1 MTQELH
7 GVAVYNPDLLAKHE
21 LVSLFVARRP
31 LLDRLVRDLHDETSG
46 VAQHHLIVGR
56 RGMGKTTLLRRLRY
70 AIEDDPSLDARFVA
84 LVFPEEQYNV
94 ASLSDFWLNCVD
106 ALADALES
114 RGRPEAGA
122 IDEQI
127 AEIAAVVDESERRAS
142 ALSLLLGLAD
152 RIARRL
158 VLLVDNLDLVFAR
171 FAQDD
176 WTLREILS
184 REPRLLLIGATS
196 QALESSFRYD
206 QAFYDFFRIHQLDGL
221 DEKQT
226 FEVMRHM
233 AEITKQS
240 GVLEVIEHDPGRI
253 QTLRLLSGGN
263 PRTLVLLF
271 NLLSQGTEGDARSD
285 LERLLDQITPLYKHR
300 FEELPAQAQRI
311 VDGLALGW
319 DPMTA
324 RDLADRLRLDINQ
337 TSAQLNRLVK
347 QGTVE
352 KTRLPGT
359 ARTGFQISER
369 FFNIWY
375 LMRASRRMRRRLIF
389 LVKFLELFFPKPALQ
404 AQAQRRLR
412 AMESSRDAD
421 YGFALAEVT
430 EDAGLRHALETHSLR
445 AALADPRTEL
455 GAILDLDGEDHAL
468 GTRAERIEALLEA
481 ERAVLAKQNW
491 PDGLDGARFWELL
504 GGSLELSAREKLKI
518 GMSLSS
524 QLTALQ
530 LTELCARFDGE
541 QQRLAT
547 HCSSALAAVVC
558 TAARKGYID
567 SELGLDD
574 IEGAVAFGESLE
586 VRPFLLAIRSM
597 RGMPVSRESFDSSIH
612 ETRSHWVRTQWAKWA
627 SHVDVNARLNM
638 VRDADASTVCI
649 DSLMNFADFLW
660 TFSRFEE
667 CERALR
673 QAIEIGPNTAR
684 AWYGLAS
691 LLKNILSRYNE
702 AEAAYRRA
710 IEIDPNFADPWN
722 GFGNLL
728 QDHFSRY
735 NEAEAAY
742 RRAIEI
748 DSNHAYS
755 WNGLA
760 NLLKNHLARY
770 DEAEAAYRRAI
781 EIRANF
787 ACYWYGLANLLQD
800 HLSRYDEA
808 EAAYRRAIE
817 IDSNLVHS
825 WYALANLLQ
834 YRLSRYDE
842 AEAAYRRAIEIDSD
856 FALCWHELANLLQYR
871 LFRPDEAEA
880 ASQRA
885 SALAPNDPQ
894 ILNSRAWLLYTNGLD
909 LEPAE
914 RAAQR
919 AVALM
924 PSSAY
929 FSHTLA
935 CIQAA
940 RGQWPSELARHFLTD
955 EKSYREF
962 WADTMLFFAEV
973 VRHGHTGDARVLVQ
987 SLPNFEAWTPLI
999 TALEVRERGSTEL
1012 LRALSPEMRA
1022 AAELAL
1028 SRIAPEFANTHSV

>member
-1 MTQELH
+1 MSQELH

-94 ASLSDFWLNCVD
+94 ASLSDFWLNCID

-114 RGRPEAGA
+114 RGRREAAA

-127 AEIAAVVDESERRAS
+127 AEIAAVADETERRAS

-152 RIARRL
+152 RIARRM
-158 VLLVDNLDLVFAR
+158 VLLVDNLDLVFSR

-412 AMESSRDAD
+412 SMESSRDAD
-421 YGFALAEVT
+421 YGFALAQVT
-430 EDAGLRHALETHSLR
+430 DDAGLRHALETHSLR
-445 AALADPRTEL
+445 AALADSGIEL
-455 GAILDLDGEDHAL
+455 GAILDLDGEDRAL
-468 GTRAERIEALLEA
+468 GTRAERVKALLEA
-481 ERAVLAKQNW
+481 ERAVLAWQDW

-504 GGSLELSAREKLKI
+504 GGSLWLNAQEKLKLAT
-518 GMSLSS
+518 SLAKLSAP
-524 QLTALQ
+524 QLP
-530 LTELCARFDGE
+530 ELCEIFGE
-541 QQRLAT
+541 EYQQLAERG
-547 HCSSALAAVVC
+547 SEAAAALVRM
-558 TAARKGYID
+558 AARKGYID
-567 SELGLDD
+567 NDLGTDD
-574 IEGAVAFGESLE
+574 IESAVAFSESLKL
-586 VRPFLLAIRSM
+586 RPLFLALKAH
-597 RGMPVSRESFDSSIH
+597 RGLPVERESFDSSIH
-612 ETRSHWVRTQWAKWA
+612 STRSHWVRTQWAKWA
-627 SHVDVNARLNM
+627 SHVDGETRLNTI
-638 VRDADASTVCI
+638 RTADPGTTCTE
-649 DSLMNFADFLW
+649 SLLGFAKLLAEFL
-660 TFSRFEE
+660 RFQE
-667 CERALR
+667 CELALR
-673 QAIEIGPNTAR
+673 RVIER
-684 AWYGLAS
+684 
-691 LLKNILSRYNE
+691 
-702 AEAAYRRA
+702 
-710 IEIDPNFADPWN
+710 DPDSTRVWTWL
-722 GFGNLL
+722 GNLL
-728 QDHFSRY
+728 QHR
-735 NEAEAAY
+735 
-742 RRAIEI
+742 
-748 DSNHAYS
+748 
-755 WNGLA
+755 
-760 NLLKNHLARY
+760 
-770 DEAEAAYRRAI
+770 
-781 EIRANF
+781 
-787 ACYWYGLANLLQD
+787 
-800 HLSRYDEA
+800 LSRYDEA

-817 IDSNLVHS
+817 LDSN
-825 WYALANLLQ
+825 YANPWNGLGNLLH

-842 AEAAYRRAIEIDSD
+842 AEAAYRRAIELDSND
-856 FALCWHELANLLQYR
+856 ANLWNGLGNLLHYR
-871 LFRPDEAEA
+871 LSRYDEADTAYQCA
-880 ASQRA
+880 AT
-885 SALAPNDPQ
+885 LAPNDPW
-894 ILNSRAWLLYTNGLD
+894 ILNSRAWLLYTGNLD
-909 LEPAE
+909 LETAE
-914 RAAQR
+914 RAAR
-919 AVALM
+919 SAVEDK
-924 PSSAY
+924 PNDPY
-929 FSHTLA
+929 FMHTLA

-940 RGQWPSELARHFLTD
+940 RGQWPAELARRFLTD
-955 EKSYREF
+955 EISSRDF
-962 WADTMLFFAEV
+962 WDETMRFFFEV
-973 VRHGHTGDARVLVQ
+973 VRHDHTAAAYALVQ
-987 SLPNFEAWTPLI
+987 SLPNSEVWAPLI
-999 TALEVRERGSTEL
+999 LALEALERGSTEP

-1022 AAELAL
+1022 AVELAL
-1028 SRIAPEFANTHSV
+1028 SRIAPEFSSTPSN

>member
-1 MTQELH
+1 MSQELH

-114 RGRPEAGA
+114 RGRREAAA

-127 AEIAAVVDESERRAS
+127 AEIAAIVNETERRAS
-142 ALSLLLGLAD
+142 ALSLLLGIAD

-300 FEELPAQAQRI
+300 FEELPAQAQRV

-421 YGFALAEVT
+421 YGFALAQVT
-430 EDAGLRHALETHSLR
+430 DDAGLRHALETHSLR
-445 AALADPRTEL
+445 AALADYDSEL
-455 GAILDLDGEDHAL
+455 GAILDLDGEDRAL
-468 GTRAERIEALLEA
+468 ATRAERVKALLEA
-481 ERAVLAKQNW
+481 ERAVMAKRDW
-491 PDGLDGARFWELL
+491 PDGLDGGQFWELL
-504 GGSLELSAREKLKI
+504 GGTLELNAREKLRF
-518 GMSLSS
+518 GASLSWYS
-524 QLTALQ
+524 ASDLTTFYVSFERERQRWVERTSDAVAAALCTALR
-530 LTELCARFDGE
+530 E
-541 QQRLAT
+541 
-547 HCSSALAAVVC
+547 
-558 TAARKGYID
+558 GYID
-567 SELGLDD
+567 NDLREDD
-574 IEGAVAFGESLE
+574 IESAVALGESLE
-586 VRPFLLAIRSM
+586 VRPLLLAVKSE
-597 RGMPVSRESFDSSIH
+597 RGMPVERALFDSCIH
-612 ETRSHWVRTQWAKWA
+612 ETRSLWVRAQWAKWA
-627 SHVDVNARLNM
+627 SHVSEEARLDTI
-638 VRDADASTVCI
+638 RGADPRTACT
-649 DSLMNFADFLW
+649 DSLLDFVDLLANE
-660 TFSRFEE
+660 FRRFEE
-667 CERALR
+667 SAIALR
-673 QAIEIGPNTAR
+673 EAIERDPDSVHLWNALGT
-684 AWYGLAS
+684 
-691 LLKNILSRYNE
+691 ILQ
-702 AEAAYRRA
+702 
-710 IEIDPNFADPWN
+710 F
-722 GFGNLL
+722 
-728 QDHFSRY
+728 
-735 NEAEAAY
+735 
-742 RRAIEI
+742 
-748 DSNHAYS
+748 
-755 WNGLA
+755 
-760 NLLKNHLARY
+760 
-770 DEAEAAYRRAI
+770 
-781 EIRANF
+781 
-787 ACYWYGLANLLQD
+787 
-800 HLSRYDEA
+800 
-808 EAAYRRAIE
+808 
-817 IDSNLVHS
+817 
-825 WYALANLLQ
+825 
-834 YRLSRYDE
+834 RLSRYDE
-842 AEAAYRRAIEIDSD
+842 AEAAYRRAIEIDPS
-856 FALCWHELANLLQYR
+856 FPGLWNALANLLHHHLSRY
-871 LFRPDEAEA
+871 DEADA
-880 ASQRA
+880 AYQRA
-885 SALAPNDPQ
+885 ATLAPYDPG
-894 ILNSRAWLLYTNGLD
+894 ILNSRAWLLYTGNRD
-909 LEPAE
+909 LGTAE
-914 RAAQR
+914 RAAQW
-919 AVALM
+919 AVEAK
-924 PSSAY
+924 PNDPY
-929 FSHTLA
+929 FMHTLA

-940 RGQWPSELARHFLTD
+940 RAQWPAELARRFLTD
-955 EKSYREF
+955 EKSSRDF
-962 WADTMLFFAEV
+962 WDETMRFFSEV
-973 VRHGHTGDARVLVQ
+973 VHHGHTADARALVQ
-987 SLPNFEAWTPLI
+987 SLPNAEVWAPLI
-999 TALEVRERGSTEL
+999 LALEALERGSTEP

-1022 AAELAL
+1022 AVELAL
-1028 SRIAPEFANTHSV
+1028 SRIAPEFSSTPSN